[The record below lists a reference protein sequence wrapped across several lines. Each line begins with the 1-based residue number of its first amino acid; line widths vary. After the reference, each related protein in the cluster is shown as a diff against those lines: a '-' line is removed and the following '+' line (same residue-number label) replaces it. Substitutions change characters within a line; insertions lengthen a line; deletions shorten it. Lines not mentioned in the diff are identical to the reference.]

1 LHSNGDAVEPFSITS
16 NKQHAPGFGRGL
28 NQTTM
33 PNIQSTS
40 MPERAAR
47 DFNEWHE
54 DLQFE
59 KDLERLLDEFK
70 ASLLYKVRTHLNK
83 R

>member
-1 LHSNGDAVEPFSITS
+1 
-16 NKQHAPGFGRGL
+16 
-28 NQTTM
+28 M

-59 KDLERLLDEFK
+59 RDLERAIEDFK
-70 ASLLYKVRTHLNK
+70 ASIIQKVRIHLNK